1 MNKQAEKTQPVAVAE
16 PGQELVLPDESDRMI
31 ADLRSQLRSL
41 QGQLA
46 SYQQDGQKESPK
58 EERANPPAPA
68 SAAGAGGQPPIATDG
83 GAPKQSWSDEWAPQL
98 ADRLRAP
105 AQDLTARLERVIAQV
120 QDPVLRDDLE
130 HCLQT
135 AFYLFATFRHISD
148 NHRLLLG
155 SLEQEQARIG
165 LAALRD
171 ALQKELSAQGSS
183 TVPDVAGEGA
193 NQGFRVSPAAPAV
206 AATVAR
212 IAAELIGEVIRVTVE
227 SESGRSPRAPRD
239 TICITI
245 ACAGTRRELT
255 SVESASDLIFK
266 PDVSAV
272 TVVDWLYME
281 KIVELQGGTLRLYHR
296 GDRAAGFQLRLP
308 AEAQAGTP

>member
-1 MNKQAEKTQPVAVAE
+1 MNKKSEKTPPADLAE
-16 PGQELVLPDESDRMI
+16 GSQELVLPDESDRII
-31 ADLRSQLRSL
+31 ADLRTQLRLL

-46 SYQQDGQKESPK
+46 VYRQDGHKDSQPI
-58 EERANPPAPA
+58 PAT
-68 SAAGAGGQPPIATDG
+68 AAGAGGQPPSHPEGDA
-83 GAPKQSWSDEWAPQL
+83 ARQSWSDEWAPRL
-98 ADRLRAP
+98 ADRLREP
-105 AQDLTARLERVIAQV
+105 AQDLTARLERVIEQV
-120 QDPVLRDDLE
+120 QDPALRDELE

-148 NHRLLLG
+148 NHRLLLE
-155 SLEQEQARIG
+155 SLESARPRIG
-165 LAALRD
+165 VEALREG
-171 ALQKELSAQGSS
+171 LQNELNSQGNS
-183 TVPDVAGEGA
+183 TVPDLAGAGGNPLLSLSA
-193 NQGFRVSPAAPAV
+193 AAPAV

-212 IAAELIGEVIRVTVE
+212 IAGELIGQVIRVTME
-227 SESGRSPRAPRD
+227 PESGRTSRAPRD

-255 SVESASDLIFK
+255 SVDNISQLIFR

-308 AEAQAGTP
+308 AEPRSGGAA